1 MYARSTTTRGNP
13 QSIDDAIA
21 YMRDE
26 VMPAVQAM
34 DGCIGLSMLADRD
47 SGRCIATSAWEN
59 EEAMHNSESG
69 IHDMRMR
76 YAQMMGSEPEVQ
88 EWEIAV
94 LHRKHNAPDGAAC
107 RVIWGQGDPANAERM
122 LDTFRMGLLPRLEEF
137 PGFCSV
143 SLLVDRESGRTTSA
157 VVYESRDAM
166 MQATEMGRA
175 LREEFMG
182 QMGGEITEIAEF
194 DLVLAHLRVPE
205 TV

>member
-13 QSIDDAIA
+13 QSIEDAIA

-26 VMPAVQAM
+26 VMPAVQEM
-34 DGCIGLSMLADRD
+34 DGCIGLSMLCDRD

-94 LHRKHNAPDGAAC
+94 LHRKHNAPEGAAC

-143 SLLVDRESGRTTSA
+143 SLLVDRASGRSTSA

-166 MQATEMGRA
+166 QRATEMGRA
-175 LREEFMG
+175 LREEFNQ
-182 QMGGEITEIAEF
+182 QMGGEITEVAEF
-194 DLVLAHLRVPE
+194 DLAFAHLRVPE

>member
-13 QSIDDAIA
+13 QMIDDAIA
-21 YMRDE
+21 YLRDE
-26 VMPAVQAM
+26 VMPAITAM
-34 DGCIGLSMLADRD
+34 DGCIGLSMICDRD
-47 SGRCIATSAWEN
+47 SGRCIATSAWQS

-69 IHDMRMR
+69 MHDMRMR
-76 YAQMMGSEPEVQ
+76 YAQTMGSEPEVQ

-94 LHRKHNAPDGAAC
+94 LHRKHNAPEGAAC

-143 SLLVDRESGRTTSA
+143 SLLVDRASGRSTSA

-166 MQATEMGRA
+166 QRATEMGRA
-175 LREEFMG
+175 LREEFNQ
-182 QMGGEITEIAEF
+182 QMGGEITEVAEF
-194 DLVLAHLRVPE
+194 DLAFAHLRVPE

>member
-13 QSIDDAIA
+13 KMIDDAIA

-34 DGCIGLSMLADRD
+34 DGCIGLSMMCDRD
-47 SGRCIATSAWEN
+47 SGRCIATSAWQS

-69 IHDMRMR
+69 MHDMRMR
-76 YAQMMGSEPEVQ
+76 YAQTMGSEPEVQ

-94 LHRKHNAPDGAAC
+94 LHRKHNAPEGAAC

-143 SLLVDRESGRTTSA
+143 SLLVDRASGRSTSA

-166 MQATEMGRA
+166 QRATEMGRA
-175 LREEFMG
+175 LREEFNQ
-182 QMGGEITEIAEF
+182 QMGGEITEVAEF
-194 DLVLAHLRVPE
+194 DLAFAHLRVPE

>member
-13 QSIDDAIA
+13 QMIDDAIA
-21 YMRDE
+21 YLRDE
-26 VMPAVQAM
+26 VMPAITAM
-34 DGCIGLSMLADRD
+34 DGCIGLSMMCDRD

-94 LHRKHNAPDGAAC
+94 LHRKHNAPEGAAC

-143 SLLVDRESGRTTSA
+143 SLLVDRASGRSTSA

-166 MQATEMGRA
+166 QRATEMGRA
-175 LREEFMG
+175 LREEFNQ
-182 QMGGEITEIAEF
+182 QMGGEITEVAEF
-194 DLVLAHLRVPE
+194 DLAFAHLRVPE